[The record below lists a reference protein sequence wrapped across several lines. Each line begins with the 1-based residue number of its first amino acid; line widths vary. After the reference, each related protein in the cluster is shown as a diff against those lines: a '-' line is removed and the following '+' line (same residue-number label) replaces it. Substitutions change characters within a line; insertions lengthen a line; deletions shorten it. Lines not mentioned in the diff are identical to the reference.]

1 MYEDCHHENR
11 QLSQDIH
18 SVKLQ
23 LEKVKHQLEVAAQV
37 EMVLT
42 RSQVK
47 LENLE
52 IIFRCLDLQTRLI
65 FQASA
70 LIPATANMK
79 YDKKN
84 MERKLLEI
92 RNELKVRKQ
101 MI

>member
-47 LENLE
+47 LEN
-52 IIFRCLDLQTRLI
+52 II